1 MQISEFSVRRPIFI
15 TMAFVVV
22 LTLSAMFLPSLQ
34 ISLYPN
40 VSMPVMAVMVS
51 MDNEADPEAVEQQVA
66 KVMENR
72 LGSIQNLHTMTTVSS
87 ETRAMAILEFDYGTD
102 LDDAEEDVQSVVN
115 RLNSGSTLP
124 DWAGTATLFR
134 FDRQT
139 NSSFMRLYMAGSNDL
154 NELYTIAEN
163 DVMPLLQ
170 RIKGVSQ
177 VTVAGTGA
185 IEYDVNVDPVKLAS
199 YGLTLSQIR
208 SALAADNIQQ
218 SMGEITQ
225 NEMDYTINTDNRFRS
240 LDDVRRT
247 RISTLDGV
255 SVTVDDIAT
264 VTQGE
269 GSSQER
275 YRDGSRIIQLTVSNE
290 SDTNSATVAKAVRA
304 ALPEIND
311 SLPKDIKVEV
321 QRDDTTMIS
330 STLDEV
336 YASAI
341 EGVILATLVIFLFL
355 RNIKATII
363 IGLSMPISILVTLM
377 VMSLADITVNS
388 MSMAGLI
395 LGIGMIVDAS
405 TLNLENTYNF
415 RTKGESAAA
424 SAILGSQDMAAANL
438 GSTLTTICVFLPLV
452 VFKNKL
458 EMIGIMFQDLIY
470 TVCISLAVSLIVA
483 QTLVPALCGSILRL
497 DSRTQKPLRL
507 RLLRAI
513 DEGSGR
519 FEHWLEDIYGKTL
532 GYCLN
537 HRFLIVMTLTLAMLY
552 SFGKVG
558 RIGMNL
564 TPRMNTDDSVS
575 MSLTLPA
582 GTNKDVTRRELFA
595 MQQRILDQIPQEAY
609 DEILI
614 NVGSSNT
621 GRIELDMPDIKD
633 QSISANELK
642 NLLRPILK
650 QSSPSATW
658 AFSAGRGPG
667 GGSAISIDVKGR
679 DTKAISEAVNEIAAI
694 IIAHVPEAVD
704 VSTDL
709 EDGAPRIVMQIDQER
724 ARDLGLSA
732 SQIATTVSYA
742 ISGTTATTLSTFD
755 ADNSYDLVVKV
766 DENQLS
772 SIGQLGSLLVTGS
785 NGPVSL
791 DQVATFSISNGP
803 LSINRENKQR
813 VNQVTASLADGYS
826 ANEVQAKVNQ
836 ALEEYFTAPEGVTV
850 EQNGDMKQLATY
862 GPTLVLIVILA
873 LLLVF
878 AVMAAQFESM
888 IDPFIIFATVPLLI
902 IGVIWI
908 HIWMGQTFSLFSI
921 VGVVALIGVVVN
933 NGIVLV
939 DTINHQVR
947 KHVPVRQACV
957 DSARLR
963 LRPILMTT
971 LTTVLGMVP
980 MAFFPGSGAE
990 MMQPIALTFFGGLI
1004 SGAFLTLYLSPVLYS
1019 IFNSRREKK
1028 YHDPRTLANQLARFD
1043 KERAEA
1049 RLRDALEYQ

>member
-1 MQISEFSVRRPIFI
+1 MQVSEFSVRRPIFI
-15 TMAFVVV
+15 TMVFTVV
-22 LTLSAMFLPSLQ
+22 LVICAMFLPSLQ
-34 ISLYPN
+34 IALYPS
-40 VSMPVMAVMVS
+40 VSMPIIAVMVS
-51 MDNEADPEAVEQQVA
+51 MDDEADPEAVEQQVA

-72 LGSIQNLHTMTTVSS
+72 LGSIQNLNTMTTSSS
-87 ETRAMAILEFDYGTD
+87 ESRAIAILEFNYGTD
-102 LDDAEEDVQSVVN
+102 LDEAEEDVQTVVN

-134 FDRQT
+134 FDRRT

-163 DVMPLLQ
+163 DVMPMLQ
-170 RIKGVSQ
+170 RVEGVSQ
-177 VTVAGTGA
+177 VSVAGTGSV
-185 IEYDVNVDPVKLAS
+185 EYDVNVDPVRLAS
-199 YGLTLSQIR
+199 YGLTLSQVR
-208 SALAADNIQQ
+208 AALAAENIQQ

-225 NEMDYTINTDNRFRS
+225 NEMDYTISTDSRFRS
-240 LDDVRRT
+240 LDDVRRS

-269 GSSQER
+269 GTSQER
-275 YRDGSRIIQLTVSNE
+275 YRDGSRIIQLSISNE

-304 ALPEIND
+304 ALPGIND
-311 SLPKDIKVEV
+311 SLPDGIKVEI

-330 STLDEV
+330 STLEEV
-336 YASAI
+336 YSSAI
-341 EGVILATLVIFLFL
+341 EGVLLAALVIFLFL

-363 IGLSMPISILVTLM
+363 ISLSMPISILVTLM
-377 VMSLADITVNS
+377 VMSMADITVNS

-415 RTKGESAAA
+415 RTQGKSAAA
-424 SAILGSQDMAAANL
+424 SAILGSQDMAANL

-452 VFKNKL
+452 IFKNRL

-470 TVCISLAVSLIVA
+470 TVCISLAVSLVVA
-483 QTLVPALCGSILRL
+483 QTLVPALSGSILRI

-507 RLLRAI
+507 ALLRWI
-513 DEGSGR
+513 DAGCNR
-519 FEHWLEDIYGKTL
+519 FEKWLEDIYAGTL
-532 GYCLN
+532 RYCLN
-537 HRFLIVMTLTLAMLY
+537 HRFLIVMVLTLTMVY

-564 TPRMNTDDSVS
+564 TPRMNTDDSVT

-582 GTNKDVTRRELFA
+582 GTNKNATRRELFS
-595 MQQRILDQIPQEAY
+595 MQQKIIDQIPKEAY
-609 DEILI
+609 DEILV

-621 GRIELDMPDIKD
+621 GSIELDMPDIT
-633 QSISANELK
+633 QQTIGANELK
-642 NLLRPILK
+642 NMLRPLLK
-650 QSSPSATW
+650 DNPAATW

-667 GGSAISIDVKGR
+667 GGSAITIQVKGR
-679 DTKAISEAVNEIAAI
+679 DTQAIAEAVNEIAAI

-709 EDGAPRIVMQIDQER
+709 EDGAPRVVMQIDQER
-724 ARDLGLSA
+724 AKDLGLTA

-742 ISGTTATTLSTFD
+742 ISGTTATTISTFD
-755 ADNSYDLVVKV
+755 ADNTYDLVVQM
-766 DENQLS
+766 DEDKIS

-791 DQVATFSISNGP
+791 DQVATFSVSNGP
-803 LSINRENKQR
+803 LSISRENKQR
-813 VNQVTASLADGYS
+813 VNEVTASLADGYS
-826 ANEVQAKVNQ
+826 ANEVQAKINE
-836 ALEEYFTAPEGVTV
+836 ALDQYFTAPEGVTV
-850 EQNGDMKQLATY
+850 EQNGDMQQLAEY

-878 AVMAAQFESM
+878 AVMAAQFESLV
-888 IDPFIIFATVPLLI
+888 DPFIIFATVPLLM

-908 HIWMGQTFSLFSI
+908 HIWMGQSFSLFSI

-939 DTINHQVR
+939 DTINRRVR
-947 KHVPVRQACV
+947 RHVPVRQACIE
-957 DSARLR
+957 SARLR

-980 MAFFPGSGAE
+980 MAFFPGDGAE

-1019 IFNSRREKK
+1019 LFNSRRERK
-1028 YHDPRTLANQLARFD
+1028 YDDPRTLANQLARFD
-1043 KERAEA
+1043 KERAEQQ
-1049 RLRDALEYQ
+1049 LQEALQSN

>member
-15 TMAFVVV
+15 TMVFTVV
-22 LTLSAMFLPSLQ
+22 LVICAMFLPSLQ
-34 ISLYPN
+34 IALYPN
-40 VSMPVMAVMVS
+40 VSMPIMAVMVS
-51 MDNEADPEAVEQQVA
+51 MDDEVDPEAVEQQVA

-72 LGSIQNLHTMTTVSS
+72 LGSIQNLHTMTTSSS
-87 ETRAMAILEFDYGTD
+87 ETRAIAILEFNYGTD
-102 LDDAEEDVQSVVN
+102 LDEAEEDVQTVVN

-134 FDRQT
+134 FDRRT

-163 DVMPLLQ
+163 DVMPMLQ
-170 RIKGVSQ
+170 RVEGVSQ
-177 VTVAGTGA
+177 VSVAGTGSV
-185 IEYDVNVDPVKLAS
+185 EYDVNVDPVRLAS
-199 YGLTLSQIR
+199 YGLTLSQVR
-208 SALAADNIQQ
+208 TALAAENIQQ

-225 NEMDYTINTDNRFRS
+225 NERNYTISTDSRFRS
-240 LDDVRRT
+240 LDDVRKT

-269 GSSQER
+269 GTAQER
-275 YRDGSRIIQLTVSNE
+275 YRDGSRIIQLTISNE

-304 ALPEIND
+304 ALPAIND
-311 SLPKDIKVEV
+311 SLPEGIKVEI

-341 EGVILATLVIFLFL
+341 EGVLLAALVIFLFL

-363 IGLSMPISILVTLM
+363 ISLSMPISILVTLM
-377 VMSLADITVNS
+377 VMSMADITVNS

-415 RTKGESAAA
+415 RIQGKSAAA

-438 GSTLTTICVFLPLV
+438 GSTLTTICVFLPLII
-452 VFKNKL
+452 FKNKL

-470 TVCISLAVSLIVA
+470 TVCISLAVSLVVA

-497 DSRTQKPLRL
+497 DSRTQKPLRFAPL
-507 RLLRAI
+507 RKI
-513 DEGSGR
+513 DGDSNR
-519 FEHWLEDIYGKTL
+519 FEKRLEDVYAKSL
-532 GYCLN
+532 QYCLN
-537 HRFLIVMTLTLAMLY
+537 HRFLIIMVLALTMVY

-582 GTNKDVTRRELFA
+582 GTNKNATRRELFA
-595 MQQRILDQIPQEAY
+595 MQQKIIEQIPKEAY
-609 DEILI
+609 DEILV
-614 NVGSSNT
+614 NVGTSNT
-621 GRIELDMPDIKD
+621 GTIELDMPDITR
-633 QSISANELK
+633 QTISAGELK
-642 NLLRPILK
+642 NMLRPLLK
-650 QSSPSATW
+650 DNPAATW

-667 GGSAISIDVKGR
+667 GGSAITIQVKGR
-679 DTKAISEAVNEIAAI
+679 DTQAIAEAVNEIAAI
-694 IIAHVPEAVD
+694 IVTHVPEAVD

-709 EDGAPRIVMQIDQER
+709 EDGAPRIAMRIDQER
-724 ARDLGLSA
+724 AKDLGLTV

-742 ISGTTATTLSTFD
+742 VSGTTATTISTFD
-755 ADNSYDLVVKV
+755 ADNSYDLVVKM
-766 DENQLS
+766 DEDKLS
-772 SIGQLGSLLVTGS
+772 SIGQLGGLLVTGS

-791 DQVATFSISNGP
+791 DQVATFSVSNGP
-803 LSINRENKQR
+803 LSISRENKQR
-813 VNQVTASLADGYS
+813 VNKVTAGLADGYS
-826 ANEVQAKVNQ
+826 ANEVQAKINE
-836 ALEEYFTAPEGVTV
+836 ALDQYFTAPEGVTV
-850 EQNGDMKQLATY
+850 EQNGDMRQLAEY

-878 AVMAAQFESM
+878 AVMAAQFESLV
-888 IDPFIIFATVPLLI
+888 DPFIIFATVPLLM

-908 HIWMGQTFSLFSI
+908 HIWMGQSFSLFSI

-939 DTINHQVR
+939 DTINRRVR
-947 KHVPVRQACV
+947 KHVPVRQACIE
-957 DSARLR
+957 SARLR

-980 MAFFPGSGAE
+980 MAFFPGDGAE

-1019 IFNSRREKK
+1019 LFNSRRERK
-1028 YHDPRTLANQLARFD
+1028 YDDPKTLANQLARFD
-1043 KERAEA
+1043 KERAEQHIKE
-1049 RLRDALEYQ
+1049 ALQTK